1 MAEIT
6 TNVKA
11 SNLLVS
17 NVFVQKP
24 PLTLSNVVTLSGGF
38 INSNVVLN
46 IQDHADRLLLIP
58 DRTSNGQAIVLPNPV
73 KGGETF
79 KFLYADSSRCQSD
92 VAIRLRPNSSV
103 RFEGAVTVLSNIVVG
118 STFGPDTSNGVVFAN
133 TGSTTGSNSNLY
145 IKKLNSLDLTFTAAN
160 TSAYIVN
167 GVHSSGFGNAS
178 RAVTFNNQDSTT
190 DFV

>member
-24 PLTLSNVVTLSGGF
+24 PLTLSNVVTSVGGF
-38 INSNVVLN
+38 VNSNVVLN

-58 DRTSNGQAIVLPNPV
+58 DRTSNGQAIVLPNPL
-73 KGGETF
+73 KGGEHF
-79 KFLYADSSRCQSD
+79 RFLYSSSSRCNND
-92 VAIRLRPNSSV
+92 VSIRLRPNSTV
-103 RFEGAVTVLSNIVVG
+103 RFEGAVTVLSNVVTNIG
-118 STFGPDTSNGVVFAN
+118 HGIDTSNAVIFAN
-133 TGSTTGSNSNLY
+133 TGTETGSNSNLH
-145 IKKLNSLDLTFTAAN
+145 IKQIDSLDITFTAAN

-167 GVHSSGFGNAS
+167 GVHSSGDAS
-178 RAVTFNNQDSTT
+178 RALSFNDQTSTT
-190 DFV
+190 NYV